1 MNKFINPIII
11 LALSLLLMYAGNEL
25 GSLNAKNYELEQN
38 YGFCM
43 DTLDFFINNPEHE
56 YERPTVLYPQI

>member
-1 MNKFINPIII
+1 MI
-11 LALSLLLMYAGNEL
+11 LSLCTIICIMAVTNLSLEL
-25 GSLNAKNYELEQN
+25 EIEELEQN